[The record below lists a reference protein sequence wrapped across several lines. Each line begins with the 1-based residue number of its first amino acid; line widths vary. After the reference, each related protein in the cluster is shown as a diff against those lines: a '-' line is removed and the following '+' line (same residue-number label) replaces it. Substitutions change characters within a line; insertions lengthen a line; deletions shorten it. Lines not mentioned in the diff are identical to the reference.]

1 MCKQH
6 LHDKKVSH
14 LGAWTQCP
22 AMLSKFVAQFCSTLE
37 KNAVKRKQ
45 TFLVKL

>member
-1 MCKQH
+1 MQD
-6 LHDKKVSH
+6 LHDKKLSH

-22 AMLSKFVAQFCSTLE
+22 AMLSKILARFCSTLK

-45 TFLVKL
+45 TFLVKS